1 MNSVLTQVSAV
12 AIWGSLLA
20 TVVLGAFLGVQA
32 LLDPERRTRFA
43 FLAAVCWYL
52 AALDFL
58 RSLGHVPPALYE
70 QLRLLWA
77 GTYAAGVLRL
87 FGYPRRWAIGVAF
100 FLPAVGTAVFRFV
113 NPDIATTVTIPL
125 VFGIAGGV
133 HIHQYLRKN
142 GYASALLGAYM
153 IALAMMCALYYQ
165 VISTKDP
172 AIMWLGYA
180 HYAEASIVSVFLGWV
195 HLPRELLGRSPVTMP
210 VSQARG
216 LFVAVVGSELL
227 LQLGLLVFWGTPPV
241 LYLIAQTLQLV
252 FTVAYYL
259 RHRHQLVIYA
269 ANVGQLLDERTAE
282 LRKAQAEVA
291 RQNES
296 LAQRLA
302 EQARDLEAKNTVID
316 RQRRLEL
323 AAQTAG
329 QVAHDIQ
336 NLISPILDRTL
347 SLEDARS
354 LSDIRE
360 IGSTIRRQVN
370 QLLELNTQLL
380 ALSRRGRV
388 ELHPVDLTE
397 LARDIATRFPE
408 QRLVIESKGVVWVNG
423 SWSQLSRTISN
434 LVTNALE
441 SDLDRLVP
449 VTLRLGT
456 TEITQNRRCHLG
468 FLGPGRHA
476 YAEVED
482 QGPGIPEDHVDKI
495 FEPFF
500 SLKRGKHRSGSGLG
514 LTIVAA
520 VVDDHKGVIDLET
533 SGKGTRFT
541 LYFPAIDP
549 PVAASELGK
558 LSCHATVLVV
568 DDDRSILKDYGQLLE
583 EAGYTVIAAESG
595 AQAIRVLQAQEV
607 DLVLLDLSMPR
618 MNGLETFLGAMH
630 VRPGIRAVVHSSY
643 VAEDQAVKLKGLGV
657 STVLLKPAGRLDL
670 LRALRHAFD
679 EKKASEEERRNNR
692 R

>member
-1 MNSVLTQVSAV
+1 MNSVLTQVSAA

-32 LLDPERRTRFA
+32 ILDRERRIRFA

-52 AALDFL
+52 ATLDFL
-58 RSLGHVPPALYE
+58 RSLGHVTPALYE

-77 GTYAAGVLRL
+77 GSYAAGVLRL
-87 FGYPRRWAIGVAF
+87 FGYPRRWAIGAALV
-100 FLPAVGTAVFRFV
+100 LPALGAAVFRFI

-125 VFGIAGGV
+125 VFGAAGAAHV
-133 HIHQYLRKN
+133 HQYLRKK
-142 GYASALLGAYM
+142 GYASAVLGAYM
-153 IALAMMCALYYQ
+153 TALALMCALYYP

-180 HYAEASIVSVFLGWV
+180 HYAEASIVAVFLGWV

-210 VSQARG
+210 ASQARA
-216 LFVAVVGSELL
+216 LFLAVVGSEVL

-269 ANVGQLLDERTAE
+269 ANVGQLLDERTTE

-291 RQNES
+291 LQNES
-296 LAQRLA
+296 LAQKLA
-302 EQARDLEAKNTVID
+302 EQAKDLEAKNTVID

-336 NLISPILDRTL
+336 NLISPILDRAL

-354 LSDIRE
+354 LSEIRE

-380 ALSRRGRV
+380 ALSRRGRI
-388 ELHPVDLTE
+388 ELHPVDLAE
-397 LARDIATRFPE
+397 LARDIATRFPD
-408 QRLVIESKGVVWVNG
+408 QRLAIEAKGDVWVNG
-423 SWSQLSRTISN
+423 SWSQLSRAVSN
-434 LVTNALE
+434 LITNALE

-476 YAEVED
+476 TLEVED
-482 QGPGIPEDHVDKI
+482 EGPGIPREHVDKI

-500 SLKRGKHRSGSGLG
+500 SLKGGKQRSGSGLG

-520 VVDDHKGVIDLET
+520 VVDDHKGVLDLDT
-533 SGKGTRFT
+533 SAKGTRFT
-541 LYFPAIDP
+541 LYLPAIDRP
-549 PVAASELGK
+549 MASSELGR

-568 DDDRSILKDYGQLLE
+568 DDDRSILKDYGKLLE
-583 EAGYTVIAAESG
+583 DAGYTVITAESG

-618 MNGLETFLGAMH
+618 MDGLETFLGAMH

-643 VAEDQAVKLKGLGV
+643 FTEDQAVKLKALGV
-657 STVLLKPAGRLDL
+657 SSVLLKPAGRLDI
-670 LRALRHAFD
+670 LRALRRAFD
-679 EKKASEEERRNNR
+679 EKKDSEEETRQRGR
-692 R
+692 